1 MNKLFTLYFLISSS
15 LLYAHETHN
24 LEQLKQKMSQ
34 FNKLNERLM
43 KLRNLAST
51 YHMSENKRTFL
62 FTLASLLEVQILAH
76 QHNLNKALQNPPQ
89 SQQVNMLLE
98 KNDVIIENINKQMGL
113 LRFKFSPFPFTR

>member
-98 KNDVIIENINKQMGL
+98 STNKWV
-113 LRFKFSPFPFTR
+113 F